1 MQGLLL
7 AISAYTIWGSFP
19 LFFYYLSHVSPLE
32 VLSHRVIWSLVA
44 TLLVGLVLGRWRNLL
59 GIFGDKRLLGWLGIS
74 ALLISV
80 NWLIFIWAVTNGHA
94 LEASLGYF
102 ITPVISLMLAR
113 WFLKESL
120 HPLQAVAGVVALLA
134 IIWEVFSL
142 GRLPWIGLS
151 LALAFGFYGL
161 IRKAHPVDGIN
172 GLSIET
178 LWILPA
184 AIGFVLWQIFTTDV
198 QPAFAEN
205 NFNTLMLI
213 GSGLLTALP
222 LVLFAM
228 AASRADLT
236 VVGFIMYINPTIQFL
251 IGVFV
256 LNEPYPPERMITFV
270 LVWISLL
277 LFLWGMWQ
285 KRQQASAEHKKGA

>member
-7 AISAYTIWGSFP
+7 AVSAYTIWGSFP

-32 VLSHRVIWSLVA
+32 VLSHRVIWSLLA
-44 TLLVGLVLGRWRNLL
+44 TLVVGLLLGRRRNLIRL
-59 GIFGDKRLLGWLGIS
+59 FSDTRLLRWLGFS
-74 ALLISV
+74 ALLISA

-102 ITPVISLMLAR
+102 ITPVISLLLAR
-113 WFLKESL
+113 WFLNEAL
-120 HPLQAVAGVVALLA
+120 HPLQIVAGAIALLA
-134 IIWEVFSL
+134 VIWEVFSM

-161 IRKAHPVDGIN
+161 IRKSHPVDGIN

-178 LWILPA
+178 LWMLPLA
-184 AIGFVLWQIFTTDV
+184 LGFVAWQTISTDV
-198 QPAFAEN
+198 QPAFAAN
-205 NFNTLMLI
+205 HFNTLMLI

-228 AASRADLT
+228 AASRTDLT

-251 IGVFV
+251 IGIFV
-256 LNEPYPPERMITFV
+256 LNEPYPPARMVTFI
-270 LVWISLL
+270 LVWISLVI
-277 LFLWGMWQ
+277 FLWGMWKQ
-285 KRQQASAEHKKGA
+285 RQQSVDAHKKGA

>member
-1 MQGLLL
+1 MQGFLL
-7 AISAYTIWGSFP
+7 AVSAYTIWGSFP

-32 VLSHRVIWSLVA
+32 VLSHRVIWSLFA
-44 TLLVGLVLGRWRNLL
+44 TLLVGLLLGRRQNLIQL
-59 GIFGDKRLLGWLGIS
+59 FSDRRLLGWLSLS

-102 ITPVISLMLAR
+102 ITPVISLILAR
-113 WFLKESL
+113 WFLNEPL
-120 HPLQAVAGVVALLA
+120 HPLQAIAGVIALLA
-134 IIWEVFSL
+134 VVWEIFSL

-161 IRKAHPVDGIN
+161 IRKCHPVDGIN
-172 GLSIET
+172 GLTVET
-178 LWILPA
+178 LWMLPA
-184 AIGFVLWQIFTTDV
+184 ALGFVVWLGFASDS
-198 QPAFAEN
+198 QPAFAAN
-205 NFNTLMLI
+205 DFNTLMLI

-228 AASRADLT
+228 AASRTDLT
-236 VVGFIMYINPTIQFL
+236 IVGFVMYINPTIQFL

-256 LNEPYPPERMITFV
+256 LNEPYPPERMVTFI
-270 LVWISLL
+270 LVWLSLV
-277 LFLWGMWQ
+277 LFLSGMWQ
-285 KRQQASAEHKKGA
+285 QRQRAIGEHKKGA